1 MLKIIPLM
9 VVAVFEK
16 PLVEVLVQALSR
28 SAASHR
34 HSFL

>member
-1 MLKIIPLM
+1 MLEVIPLM
-9 VVAVFEK
+9 VITVFEK
-16 PLVEVLVQALSR
+16 PLIEVLVQALSR

>member
-9 VVAVFEK
+9 IVAIFEK
-16 PLVEVLVQALSR
+16 SLIEVLVQTMPR